1 MRNTI
6 IADSYPRNAH
16 LPHHPLQS
24 QSDDLMEF
32 IQLSTDSQRSQQQQ
46 RQILFQ
52 HEVESEKKKNLLL
65 LL

>member
-6 IADSYPRNAH
+6 IGDSYPRNAH
-16 LPHHPLQS
+16 LPQHELQS
-24 QSDDLMEF
+24 QLHEQTGF
-32 IQLSTDSQRSQQQQ
+32 IQLSTDSQHSQQQQ

-52 HEVESEKKKNLLL
+52 HEVQSEKKKNLLL